1 MAAVALFAVPSFADY
16 IVRDARIE
24 FADGKVIEKGSVW
37 IKGDRI
43 GAVGDVAGAPK
54 EAEVINGTGLT
65 VYPGFADAYST
76 RGLKLP
82 DAPAAAT
89 PPSNTTTAPPTM
101 WDKNRKG
108 IRAQIKSAECLNLS
122 SLLSDTRANGLTE
135 AFLCPGGSMIRGSGA
150 LALLTDDKV
159 AAMPFGMELG
169 FRSGGGGPGGGG
181 GGGAY
186 PGTLLGYLALQRQT
200 LYDAI
205 TYSQTDKPK
214 TDADLEAL
222 VPLVKNQTP
231 AVIAADTE
239 VEISRALRLSAEFG
253 FRLIIS
259 GGKDAYRR
267 ADALAKLNVPVLAS
281 ITVGDEPIARPVPD
295 GAPQGVLDDRKALW
309 RTRADNVKT
318 LMAAGVRVAF
328 SSEGDGASGY
338 LKNVRKLITLGLG
351 RQDALKAMTSNA
363 AAIFGTSD
371 WGDLAPGKLANVVV
385 MDGDFASATTRVR
398 FVFVNGKKFEVGK

>member
-1 MAAVALFAVPSFADY
+1 MGMRTSFCLKGSAMAAVALFAVPSFADY

-135 AFLCPGGSMIRGSGA
+135 AFLCPGGSMI
-150 LALLTDDKV
+150 
-159 AAMPFGMELG
+159 P
-169 FRSGGGGPGGGG
+169 
-181 GGGAY
+181 
-186 PGTLLGYLALQRQT
+186 
-200 LYDAI
+200 
-205 TYSQTDKPK
+205 
-214 TDADLEAL
+214 
-222 VPLVKNQTP
+222 
-231 AVIAADTE
+231 
-239 VEISRALRLSAEFG
+239 
-253 FRLIIS
+253 
-259 GGKDAYRR
+259 
-267 ADALAKLNVPVLAS
+267 
-281 ITVGDEPIARPVPD
+281 
-295 GAPQGVLDDRKALW
+295 
-309 RTRADNVKT
+309 
-318 LMAAGVRVAF
+318 AGVRRPGSKTAHQRQRVAR
-328 SSEGDGASGY
+328 A
-338 LKNVRKLITLGLG
+338 R
-351 RQDALKAMTSNA
+351 AL
-363 AAIFGTSD
+363 
-371 WGDLAPGKLANVVV
+371 LPGQ
-385 MDGDFASATTRVR
+385 
-398 FVFVNGKKFEVGK
+398 